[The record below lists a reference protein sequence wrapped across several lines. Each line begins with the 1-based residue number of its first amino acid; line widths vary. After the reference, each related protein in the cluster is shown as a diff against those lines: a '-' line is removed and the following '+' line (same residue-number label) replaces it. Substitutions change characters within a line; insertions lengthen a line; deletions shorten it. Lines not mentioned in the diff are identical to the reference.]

1 VHFQRLD
8 ISDKASVED
17 FGKWAESELQSV
29 NVLVNNAGQAPISFH
44 MLTAP
49 PFSVS
54 PALH

>member
-1 VHFQRLD
+1 MHFQRLD